1 MKIFK
6 AVNFLLVF
14 LASIYYVSSLPIED
28 SEQSESACSMPLE
41 VVIVIDTSDNIDSNI
56 FDDIIFRTIEIVEN
70 LKSEFNQMTVSIVN
84 YSNRIDEVIASS
96 KNVQLIKNKLISMK
110 KLNGQSNPLLIL
122 EKVTSMF
129 LRTDFDR
136 IKMTIWL
143 TDGNLNEEEYATVK
157 QHSKLLKSVSHLFI
171 VSTSNHANVNKLK
184 QLASNPKNLFNINKL
199 SSFYRLISDVTN
211 FACKRK
217 LRTQSRILLN
227 KNNAVDWLLDLF
239 G

>member
-1 MKIFK
+1 MKVFK
-6 AVNFLLVF
+6 TVNFLLIF
-14 LASIYYVSSLPIED
+14 LTSFILSLPIEEY
-28 SEQSESACSMPLE
+28 EQSLSTCSMPLE
-41 VVIVIDTSDNIDSNI
+41 LAIVIDSSDSVDSNI
-56 FDDIIFRTIEIVEN
+56 FDDIIFKTIEIVEN
-70 LKSEFNQMTVSIVN
+70 LKSEFNQTTISIVN
-84 YSNRIDEVIASS
+84 YSNRIDEVIAAS
-96 KNVQLIKNKLISMK
+96 KHIQLVKNKLISMK

-129 LRTDFDR
+129 LRTEFDR

-143 TDGNLNEEEYATVK
+143 TDGNFNEDEYATVK

-199 SSFYRLISDVTN
+199 NSFYRLISDVTN

-217 LRTQSRILLN
+217 LRTHSRILN
-227 KNNAVDWLLDLF
+227 KNNAIDWLLDLF